1 MELETD
7 KAFNDLMQAILAR
20 YHEEQVWS
28 DKIRSMST
36 WVGLAGLV
44 VNLVV
49 FLGAVVFVE
58 PWKRRRLVAG
68 IEERMGEMMSKVE
81 GEIGRLAAASEA
93 AALEGSGTLQAE
105 STMKVGTSLEA
116 ASTAAMLALNDEET
130 KSVIPPTSAPFTPTP
145 TPTHIDQALEY
156 ASPLLDRIA
165 PASRD
170 RDILFS
176 AGCGVVL
183 GITTMAISMLF
194 R

>member
-1 MELETD
+1 
-7 KAFNDLMQAILAR
+7 
-20 YHEEQVWS
+20 
-28 DKIRSMST
+28 
-36 WVGLAGLV
+36 
-44 VNLVV
+44 
-49 FLGAVVFVE
+49 
-58 PWKRRRLVAG
+58 
-68 IEERMGEMMSKVE
+68 MSKVE

-93 AALEGSGTLQAE
+93 AVLERSGTLQVE
-105 STMKVGTSLEA
+105 SKTKVGTSLEA

-130 KSVIPPTSAPFTPTP
+130 KSVIPTTSTPSTPTLTP
-145 TPTHIDQALEY
+145 TPTHIDHALEY